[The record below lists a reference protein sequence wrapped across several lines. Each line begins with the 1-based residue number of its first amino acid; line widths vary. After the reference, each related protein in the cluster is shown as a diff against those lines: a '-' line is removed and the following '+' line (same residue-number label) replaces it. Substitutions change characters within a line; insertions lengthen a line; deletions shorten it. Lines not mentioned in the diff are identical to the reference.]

1 MVGVKELKIAVTGC
15 GGLLGWHTAGR
26 IHAGICASNF
36 RNETAVNELVCINK
50 KTFNTPVKLIESLNG
65 VDTIIHYAGV
75 NRAADEILIAE
86 NFAITKQLVDAI
98 NSLGVDPHIIF
109 ANSTHSLVD
118 TPYGNVKRKVAE
130 TLKNSVS
137 QFSDVLLPHVFGE
150 RAKPYYNNVTA
161 TLIDKLWL
169 GEDPD
174 INAGGK
180 VQLVH
185 AGEVAMQMIGIANS
199 GESVSRTLPSREI
212 SVTEL
217 YTSLCGMHGSYVS
230 NIIPVFEDEFEKN
243 LFNCLRSGMLD
254 HQLPIAL
261 KMNSDDRGSLF
272 ETAKG
277 GRQSQ
282 TFLSTT
288 FPGVTRGDHFHL
300 NKIERFVVV
309 SGEAVIRMRKV
320 LGKEVLE
327 YRVSGEK
334 PTAID
339 MPPLYTHSIEN
350 VGSETLVT
358 QFWVDEI
365 FDPENP
371 DTYADRVLQ

>member
-1 MVGVKELKIAVTGC
+1 MGSEM
-15 GGLLGWHTAGR
+15 
-26 IHAGICASNF
+26 
-36 RNETAVNELVCINK
+36 CIR
-50 KTFNTPVKLIESLNG
+50 
-65 VDTIIHYAGV
+65 D
-75 NRAADEILIAE
+75 R
-86 NFAITKQLVDAI
+86 
-98 NSLGVDPHIIF
+98 
-109 ANSTHSLVD
+109 
-118 TPYGNVKRKVAE
+118 
-130 TLKNSVS
+130 
-137 QFSDVLLPHVFGE
+137 FSDVLLPHVFGE